1 MMNQNTNPSI
11 SSPRDETGAV
21 IKTLQKVLVDLEYSR
36 HGVID
41 TTALVTSLQL
51 PTTEQQDVV
60 EFGELL
66 FGLLNNSIPSLQV
79 EYTYMH
85 FPLISSI
92 VHLALY

>member
-1 MMNQNTNPSI
+1 M
-11 SSPRDETGAV
+11 
-21 IKTLQKVLVDLEYSR
+21 LVDLEYSL

-79 EYTYMH
+79 PVLL
-85 FPLISSI
+85 FLKFKVLS
-92 VHLALY
+92 VVD

>member
-1 MMNQNTNPSI
+1 MI
-11 SSPRDETGAV
+11 R
-21 IKTLQKVLVDLEYSR
+21 TLQKVLVDLEYSS

-41 TTALVTSLQL
+41 TTGLVTSLQL

-79 EYTYMH
+79 RTTAKIFTHYFFIFTKL
-85 FPLISSI
+85 FQSVSNATNSNLIELNRTI
-92 VHLALY
+92 PN